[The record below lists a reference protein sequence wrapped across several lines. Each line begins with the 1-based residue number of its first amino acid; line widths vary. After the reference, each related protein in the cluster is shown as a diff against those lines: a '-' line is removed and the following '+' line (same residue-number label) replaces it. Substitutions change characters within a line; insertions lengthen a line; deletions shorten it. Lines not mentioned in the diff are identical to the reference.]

1 MLNNKILFYRNVFS
15 LVRALISN
23 IFHFDKLSIKI
34 FETYATFRKIF
45 INFMRAREF
54 INKPTIQKQY
64 HKIANSLYPDL
75 VVYLRNQPQDQEF
88 EKIIQDMTLA
98 NFTNE
103 TVDVFVSEIFSGKS
117 KVGGHGKSNNN
128 GGGGGY
134 QAKTHDVPFTNGP
147 GNNNMVPQ
155 QPPHIP
161 PNPGY
166 PNQGYPNQGY
176 PNQGY
181 PNQGYPNQGF
191 PNQGYPNQGN
201 NAPNYPPQPP
211 YGHSPGPAKPHNEFP
226 IEDTPQGPANDY
238 GMNAQNPPSE
248 KPVENKGPDNQL
260 AKMSDEKFDA
270 ALDEFINGLKDL

>member
-103 TVDVFVSEIFSGKS
+103 TVDVFVSEKLPWE
-117 KVGGHGKSNNN
+117 KV
-128 GGGGGY
+128 
-134 QAKTHDVPFTNGP
+134 A
-147 GNNNMVPQ
+147 
-155 QPPHIP
+155 
-161 PNPGY
+161 
-166 PNQGYPNQGY
+166 
-176 PNQGY
+176 
-181 PNQGYPNQGF
+181 
-191 PNQGYPNQGN
+191 
-201 NAPNYPPQPP
+201 
-211 YGHSPGPAKPHNEFP
+211 
-226 IEDTPQGPANDY
+226 
-238 GMNAQNPPSE
+238 
-248 KPVENKGPDNQL
+248 
-260 AKMSDEKFDA
+260 
-270 ALDEFINGLKDL
+270 